1 MAYKEVCVLC
11 NEYGTCSCMLTA
23 EQREARDRPVR
34 EAAEAAQRARDEALR
49 QEGRNEGQLQAAAAI
64 IQRLRDRAAQCQR
77 QASIVLAPK
86 SVVRLEGAAMAL
98 LDEADVLERAMVTA
112 KEGT

>member
-1 MAYKEVCVLC
+1 MGCKEFCVLC

-23 EQREARDRPVR
+23 EEREARDRPVR

-49 QEGRNEGQLQAAAAI
+49 QEGRREGQLQAAEAV
-64 IQRLRDRAAQCQR
+64 IQRLRDRAVQCQR
-77 QASIVLAPK
+77 QAAIVVVPK
-86 SVVRLEGAAMAL
+86 SVARLEGAAMAL

-112 KEGT
+112 KEAS